1 MRALNGADVF
11 HLRREND
18 GQLSHTI
25 KLAILGLGDGLLDA
39 DDVAAW
45 AASTLPN
52 RAPFRWRLQP
62 IPFGLGR
69 PVWVDADTVDPAHH
83 VQRHTLAGSNP
94 DAALADLVGTLA
106 GDQLDRD
113 RPLWRLWVVDGLDRG
128 RVALVLQ
135 LHHALADGAASVQI
149 WEEVLGERP
158 AAAPGDAEPGRPA
171 LVRATVARHLRSWR
185 DLPSFLRR
193 LPRLPPGAEGSA
205 GRQPDRDGVLRSTPD
220 GVQRHAVLGPR
231 LRIRHSGSRRSPVG
245 QSAPRRNPE

>member
-193 LPRLPPGAEGSA
+193 LRASDTGSGRVGRPAARPR
-205 GRQPDRDGVLRSTPD
+205 RSTSK
-220 GVQRHAVLGPR
+220 HPR
-231 LRIRHSGSRRSPVG
+231 RRSTSRRPRTAPAHSSLWVSTISGRSVG
-245 QSAPRRNPE
+245 SSAEP